1 MSKLLLTFAI
11 FIIAFSVSFAQDVE
25 IRGTVSSS
33 ENNEPLIGATVV
45 VKGTTKGTVTD
56 LNGEFKIN
64 VPTGSVLVF
73 SYVGFK
79 TNEITIS
86 SQTELNIDLKPEAEA
101 LDEIVVIGYGQIK
114 KADLS
119 SSIATM
125 DSKEVLKAPGGVLQ
139 GMNGKVAG
147 VQIADENGDAKIRIR
162 GEGSINNTDPLIIVD
177 GLIGTNLPNENDL
190 ESIQILKDA
199 ASCAIYGARGANGV
213 IIATTKKGKKG
224 GIKIDYNGF
233 TGSEE
238 IDHTIEVLPA
248 KDLALLINE
257 ARYNDNKT
265 NPRYSDFY
273 ADPNSLGTGTT
284 NMQDIILQTAHYQNH
299 NLSVSGGS
307 ENLIFRLS
315 GNYNTNNTVNIN
327 SGRWEKYSL
336 LTNSTFTKG
345 RLKIGETIKFGKDK
359 WKGQNRDNQ
368 AINNLVLALMWPSTI
383 IPYDTT
389 GTEETGFSVP
399 TFNSDSDNPLVIA
412 YNNPYVTETNYF
424 LEGTIWAEIE
434 LLKGLTYKFNAGF
447 KNANKGVQ
455 KNQVGF
461 FANKEETLGNFSENY
476 SNDNTLI
483 LEHTLNYNQT
493 FGKHLIAGVIGY
505 TTEENYHKDFTVS
518 APEGLKYQ
526 SIQVVHLGKIENLY
540 SANEGI
546 YEDAMMSYLGRVNYI
561 YNDRWILTA
570 NVRSDAS
577 AKFGPAFRWGTFPS
591 FSAAWKISEQDF
603 LRNSAPFIST
613 LKIRGGYG
621 TIGNSNIDRY
631 QYDAAVNIGPNIVQ
645 QWILQYH
652 FGQYGD
658 STMYLG
664 ALPLKPANKA
674 VKWEKSYQTDIG
686 IDLGLF
692 EEKISLIIDYYDN
705 TTKDMLVEVPLSYT
719 NGFFDAA
726 PFLNAGSIKNKG
738 WEFTLAIQNTSGN
751 FNYKVSSTLSTVK
764 NEVISLGGGKDIY
777 AGKITDFVT
786 VTREGNS
793 IGEFYGYK
801 TNGLYKT
808 QEEIDA
814 QPYPGTAKIG
824 DIRFVD
830 IDGNDT
836 INENDKVPLGPSI
849 PKFSGG
855 FTVNLGYKTPIG
867 EFDLATNW
875 IFVYGN
881 KLWNNAKT
889 TVLGMKTNYGE
900 SLKAND
906 RFRETDLYW
915 YYDAAT
921 KVGKMYDPATDA
933 DAIAAIPDFYQTAIY
948 LPKNTDTDLPRASL
962 IDQNKNIV
970 RPSDYFLEDGSF
982 LRLQY
987 LTLGYSLPKNLLHK
1001 IKVDNVRVYVGGKNL
1016 LTFTKYSGYNPD
1028 FNSSATSGRNQQLER
1043 GINYHYPWNRTFIT
1057 TREYYV
1063 GIQVAF

>member
-1 MSKLLLTFAI
+1 MCKLLLTFAM
-11 FIIAFSVSFAQDVE
+11 FVIAVSASFAQDVE
-25 IRGTVSSS
+25 IRGIVSSS

-64 VPTGSVLVF
+64 VPVGSVLVF

-79 TNEITIS
+79 TKEITVS
-86 SQTELNIDLKPEAEA
+86 SQTELNVALEPEAEA
-101 LDEIVVIGYGQIK
+101 LEEVVVIGYGQTK

-119 SSIATM
+119 SSIATL
-125 DSKEVLKAPGGVLQ
+125 DAKEALKAPGGVLQ

-147 VQIADENGDAKIRIR
+147 VQIADEGGDAKIRIR
-162 GEGSINNTDPLIIVD
+162 GVGSINNTDPLIIVD
-177 GLIGTNLPNENDL
+177 GLIGTSLPNENDL

-233 TGSEE
+233 TGSEQ

-257 ARYNDNKT
+257 ARYNDNST
-265 NPRYSDFY
+265 RYPEFY

-284 NMQDIILQTAHYQNH
+284 NMQDLILQTAHYQNH

-345 RLKIGETIKFGKDK
+345 RLKIGETIKIGKDK

-368 AINNLVLALMWPSTI
+368 AINNLPLALMWPATI

-389 GTEETGFSVP
+389 GTEETGFAVP
-399 TFNSDSDNPLVIA
+399 TFNSDSDNPLVVA
-412 YNNPYVTETNYF
+412 YNNPYVIETNYF
-424 LEGTIWAEIE
+424 LEGTIWAEFE

-447 KNANKGVQ
+447 KYGNKGVQ
-455 KNQVGF
+455 KNQVGY

-476 SNDNTLI
+476 SNDNTRI
-483 LEHTLNYNQT
+483 FEHTLNYNRT
-493 FGKHLIAGVIGY
+493 FGKHFVAGVIGY
-505 TTEENYHKDFTVS
+505 TTEEINHKDFTVS
-518 APEGLKYQ
+518 APKGLKYQ
-526 SIQVVHLGKIENLY
+526 SIQVVTIGLPENQY
-540 SANEGI
+540 SAAEDI
-546 YEDAMMSYLGRVNYI
+546 WADAMMSYLGRVNYI
-561 YNDRWILTA
+561 YNDRYILTA
-570 NVRSDAS
+570 NVRRDAS

-591 FSAAWKISEQDF
+591 VSGAWKVSEEDF
-603 LRNSAPFIST
+603 LKNSAPFIST

-621 TIGNSNIDRY
+621 AIGNSNIDRY
-631 QYDAAVNIGPNIVQ
+631 QYDPSVNIGTNTPYY
-645 QWILQYH
+645 ILQYH

-664 ALPLKPANKA
+664 ALPLVPANKA
-674 VKWEKSYQTDIG
+674 VKWESSYQAGAG

-692 EEKISLIIDYYDN
+692 EEKISLIIDYYNN
-705 TTKDMLVEVPLSYT
+705 TTEDMLLAVPLSFT

-726 PFLNAGSIKNKG
+726 PWLNAGSIKNKG

-751 FNYKVSSTLSTVK
+751 LNYRVSSTLSTVK
-764 NEVISLGGGKDIY
+764 NKVVSLGGGEDIY

-808 QEEIDA
+808 QAEIDA
-814 QPYPGTAKIG
+814 DPWAKSAKIG

-830 IDGNDT
+830 NDQNDT
-836 INENDKVPLGPSI
+836 LNEKDKVTLGPSI

-855 FTVNLGYKTPIG
+855 LTINLGYKTPFG

-881 KLWNNAKT
+881 KLWDNAKT
-889 TVLGMKTNYGE
+889 TLLGMKTNYEE
-900 SLKAND
+900 SVKAND

-915 YYDAAT
+915 YCDAAT

-948 LPKNTDTDLPRASL
+948 LPKNTDTDLPRASMN
-962 IDQNKNIV
+962 DPNKNIV

-987 LTLGYSLPKNLLHK
+987 LTLGYSLPKNLLNK
-1001 IKVDNVRVYVGGKNL
+1001 FKVDNVRVYAGGKNL
-1016 LTFTKYSGYNPD
+1016 LTFTRYSGYNPD
-1028 FNSSATSGRNQQLER
+1028 FNSSASSGRNQQLER